1 MMEAGEHIDALIA
14 KYLSAEANAN
24 ERTELFAWTKL
35 SEENLQY
42 FEDSKR
48 LFAAIETNSLQ
59 WKVDVTSAWQKVD
72 ARTQTPAKIISLWSR
87 QTVTGIAAAIL
98 IVGLAMF
105 FYLRNTAEEPVL
117 LSLQA
122 APTIQQSALPD
133 GSKVTLN
140 AGSELKYSLRKGRRH
155 VELKGEAYFEV
166 VHNAE
171 QSFEVQ
177 SGDVIIRDIG
187 TAFNVKPLQAGN
199 LEVSV
204 LEGEVEL
211 LSENGGSLF
220 LKAGE
225 KGLYK
230 TSSKSFEKL
239 GGAVSTSDAAYAT
252 KDFEFEAEKLQE
264 VIRQINSAYNVD
276 IKIEDARMK
285 NCLFSVS
292 FHNED
297 LEMVLDVI
305 AETLSMQVEKQGSKI
320 ILKGGSCQ

>member
-1 MMEAGEHIDALIA
+1 MEAGEHIDALIA

-24 ERTELFAWTKL
+24 ERAELFAWTKL
-35 SEENLQY
+35 SDENLRY

-48 LFAAIETNSLQ
+48 LFAAIETNALQ
-59 WKVDVTSAWQKVD
+59 WHVNVASAWQKVD
-72 ARTQTPAKIISLWSR
+72 ARIQEPAKVINLWSR
-87 QTVTGIAAAIL
+87 QVLTGVAAAVL
-98 IVGLAMF
+98 IVGLALF
-105 FYLRNTAEEPVL
+105 FYSRSVAEEQVL
-117 LSLQA
+117 LSLQSK
-122 APTIQQSALPD
+122 PGVQQSALPD
-133 GSKVTLN
+133 GSTVTLN

-211 LSENGGSLF
+211 LSGNSSSLF

-225 KGLYK
+225 KGLYRA
-230 TSSKSFEKL
+230 SSKSFEKL
-239 GGAVSTSDAAYAT
+239 GATVSASDAAYAT

-305 AETLSMQVEKQGSKI
+305 SETLTMQVEKQGSKI
-320 ILKGGSCQ
+320 LLKGGSCQ